1 MGTHSRPGFKEE
13 RKKME
18 KFEDVD
24 SGDRVKDW
32 WKAISKTA
40 RKEIAAE
47 MGIAYQDAVL
57 FCLEGSCA
65 VSAKEFNRPVKKS
78 YGDDSNAQDRY
89 FEDSNFEEVG
99 IEKEFYWRVLKALDR
114 FGR

>member
-1 MGTHSRPGFKEE
+1 
-13 RKKME
+13 ME

-24 SGDRVKDW
+24 SGQSARDW

-57 FCLEGSCA
+57 S
-65 VSAKEFNRPVKKS
+65 VSRDLV
-78 YGDDSNAQDRY
+78 RL
-89 FEDSNFEEVG
+89 
-99 IEKEFYWRVLKALDR
+99 VLKSSTDW
-114 FGR
+114 